1 MLNVPQIE
9 NATDHRN
16 KKLIKKNP
24 FQTKSRF
31 RWDYF
36 DKYHEKSGG
45 KLVGFQKFMDAGVR
59 SEYLKSVFPAESL
72 PAWQTIQTGLFCFE
86 KNLLWC
92 LLCRPLPGEPWN
104 CWEPILRQRG
114 DFFYI

>member
-59 SEYLKSVFPAESL
+59 SEYLKSVFPAESF
-72 PAWQTIQTGLFCFE
+72 PAWQTIQTGLFYVE
-86 KNLLWC
+86 KKTDQIVLERSPRWSC
-92 LLCRPLPGEPWN
+92 SMFCVLCSVGEVSWA
-104 CWEPILRQRG
+104 
-114 DFFYI
+114 